1 MFMRIVAMSPTP
13 PTYAALYSQL
23 AQAHRRIREL
33 EAREADLVADLGLLR
48 CAPTESLGESPVPQR
63 R

>member
-1 MFMRIVAMSPTP
+1 MSPTP

-33 EAREADLVADLGLLR
+33 EARQADLVADLGLLR